1 MKKNTTTKIH
11 VGITDNYFNALSK
24 QNLPMSSAACEIV
37 DNTISNSKGPINSLV
52 AVEEGSVKGMLALIF
67 ADWGKGMTIERLEES
82 VQLGSRHT
90 DEGSLCIHGVGL
102 NNFLLVATRNKYPWF
117 IATRKPGEKT
127 YHRIDGPFSTTM
139 EITEQK
145 EIPLENIVMRDAYK
159 SLGAP
164 STII

>member
-67 ADWGKGMTIERLEES
+67 ADWGTGMTIE
-82 VQLGSRHT
+82 
-90 DEGSLCIHGVGL
+90 
-102 NNFLLVATRNKYPWF
+102 
-117 IATRKPGEKT
+117 
-127 YHRIDGPFSTTM
+127 
-139 EITEQK
+139 
-145 EIPLENIVMRDAYK
+145 PLEAFSLIPATLMRVLCA
-159 SLGAP
+159 
-164 STII
+164 STALV